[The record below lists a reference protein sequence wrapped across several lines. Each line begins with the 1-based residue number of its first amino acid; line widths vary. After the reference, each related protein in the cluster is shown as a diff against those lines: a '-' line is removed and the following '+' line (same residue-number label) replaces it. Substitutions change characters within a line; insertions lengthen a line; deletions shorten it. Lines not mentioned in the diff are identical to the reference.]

1 MLDLKEDLL
10 EEHLQKVEIP
20 IPVFLERTDLDVPR
34 RQLTLLE
41 VRPQRRSRFPEN

>member
-20 IPVFLERTDLDVPR
+20 IQVFPERTDRDVPR
-34 RQLTLLE
+34 RRPTSLE
-41 VRPQRRSRFPEN
+41 VRQQRRSRFPEN